1 MQDAAVQYVSFKEME
16 LRKGVICLC
25 RCLGIWQEVGELFQE
40 ILMRPEQHCN
50 LQ

>member
-1 MQDAAVQYVSFKEME
+1 MQQTNMCAIG
-16 LRKGVICLC
+16 RWKGVICLC
-25 RCLGIWQEVGELFQE
+25 RCLGIGQEVGELFQE